1 MALLGSAWRAYNA
14 ALVARPLP
22 TKVASGVAIYMIGD
36 TSAQRVESYAR
47 NQERLSADPRVE
59 PEAFRWNRWRTLRMC
74 LYGGVW
80 MSPFLHV
87 WYRSLDAMLVG
98 RALFAGRAPLLAAAK
113 LALDQSFAA
122 TTNMTAFYTIN
133 GLMEGQSP
141 LQVRDTLRERK
152 FSALPLFRPLRRPL
166 LGHAPCRHANS
177 AARRIRGL
185 ERRTLS
191 DDAQPL
197 VRLGACASHQFDTR
211 PTTQP
216 RARSQHRWR
225 RMVDVHVVVWKPAR

>member
-1 MALLGSAWRAYNA
+1 MALLRRAWSAYCA

-22 TKVASGVAIYMIGD
+22 TKVASGVAIYALGD
-36 TSAQRVESYAR
+36 TSAQRVEWYAR
-47 NQERLSADPRVE
+47 TQERLGADPRAA

-98 RALFAGRAPLLAAAK
+98 RALFAGRAPLLAASK

-133 GLMEGQSP
+133 GLMEGQSL
-141 LQVRDTLRERK
+141 LQVRDTLRQRK
-152 FSALPLFRPLRRPL
+152 FSALPLAL
-166 LGHAPCRHANS
+166 A
-177 AARRIRGL
+177 
-185 ERRTLS
+185 
-191 DDAQPL
+191 
-197 VRLGACASHQFDTR
+197 
-211 PTTQP
+211 
-216 RARSQHRWR
+216 
-225 RMVDVHVVVWKPAR
+225 